1 MLSDKEVK
9 KELRKITG
17 ASPEKYYP
25 VDVLKS
31 EGYSRFQCDKC
42 QKYFWSINPSNV
54 CGDPACSGGFRFI
67 GKSPAK
73 RKMSYVEVW
82 QEFSKFFEKRG
93 YTPIKRYP
101 VAARWRDDTDFVQA
115 SIYDFQPFVVSGQVE
130 PPANP
135 LVVPQ
140 FCLRFNDI
148 DNVGITGAHYTGFVM
163 IGQHA
168 FKAPED
174 FNQKKYFTDIYNWLV
189 EGLGISKEE
198 ITFHEDAWAGGGNAG
213 ICMEFFSRG
222 LELGNQVYMK
232 YEITED
238 GLKPLKLNVLDMGMG
253 HERNAWFTNATS
265 TSYEA
270 VFPKVMRHL
279 YKTTGFST
287 DQNLMKK
294 FLPHASYLNAD
305 EVENIEGV
313 WGEISEKI
321 NVPKDELKEKI
332 GKSAALYSIA
342 EHSRSLLFAISDGVL
357 PSNVAGGYNLRII
370 LRRALS
376 LIEKNNWNI
385 SLPELCRIHAEEL
398 KPLFP
403 ELSENFKEVSEILE
417 FEKQK
422 YLETKESSKRIVE
435 QLINKKI
442 TTDTLVE
449 LYDSHGISPDYIKA
463 EFSAHGK
470 ELSVPDNFY
479 ALVAERHKNA
489 VQKTATK
496 KAENI
501 ELPGLPATDGLYF
514 GDYKKVDFSAKV
526 LKIVDKERKH
536 YVVLDKTAFYPT
548 SGGQLSDTGTLK
560 NSKVTE
566 VFKQGNIIVHVVE
579 NPKFKAGDRV
589 NGKVNFERRLQ
600 LAQHHT
606 TAHIVNAAARIV
618 LGNHVW
624 QAGASKTLEHGRLD
638 ITHYKQLEDSELKEI
653 EKKANEI
660 VKDNIPIKKF
670 FLQRNEAEKR
680 YGFRLYQGGAVPGKE
695 IRIVEIPG
703 IDVEACGGTH
713 LNSTG
718 EAGRIKIVKS
728 SKIQDGIIRLEFV
741 SGKAAERASSS
752 EAGII
757 KELTEAL
764 KCERDE
770 IPGRVEELF
779 QKWKKIVKKGE
790 PKGSFKLESR
800 EKIRGTDKEII
811 AKASH
816 LLKTQPE
823 HIVKTV
829 KRFLEEINNK

>member
-501 ELPGLPATDGLYF
+501 ELPGLPVTDGLYF

>member
-1 MLSDKEVK
+1 
-9 KELRKITG
+9 
-17 ASPEKYYP
+17 
-25 VDVLKS
+25 
-31 EGYSRFQCDKC
+31 
-42 QKYFWSINPSNV
+42 
-54 CGDPACSGGFRFI
+54 
-67 GKSPAK
+67 
-73 RKMSYVEVW
+73 
-82 QEFSKFFEKRG
+82 
-93 YTPIKRYP
+93 
-101 VAARWRDDTDFVQA
+101 
-115 SIYDFQPFVVSGQVE
+115 
-130 PPANP
+130 
-135 LVVPQ
+135 
-140 FCLRFNDI
+140 
-148 DNVGITGAHYTGFVM
+148 
-163 IGQHA
+163 
-168 FKAPED
+168 
-174 FNQKKYFTDIYNWLV
+174 
-189 EGLGISKEE
+189 
-198 ITFHEDAWAGGGNAG
+198 
-213 ICMEFFSRG
+213 
-222 LELGNQVYMK
+222 
-232 YEITED
+232 
-238 GLKPLKLNVLDMGMG
+238 
-253 HERNAWFTNATS
+253 
-265 TSYEA
+265 
-270 VFPKVMRHL
+270 
-279 YKTTGFST
+279 
-287 DQNLMKK
+287 
-294 FLPHASYLNAD
+294 
-305 EVENIEGV
+305 
-313 WGEISEKI
+313 
-321 NVPKDELKEKI
+321 
-332 GKSAALYSIA
+332 
-342 EHSRSLLFAISDGVL
+342 
-357 PSNVAGGYNLRII
+357 
-370 LRRALS
+370 
-376 LIEKNNWNI
+376 
-385 SLPELCRIHAEEL
+385 
-398 KPLFP
+398 
-403 ELSENFKEVSEILE
+403 
-417 FEKQK
+417 
-422 YLETKESSKRIVE
+422 
-435 QLINKKI
+435 
-442 TTDTLVE
+442 
-449 LYDSHGISPDYIKA
+449 
-463 EFSAHGK
+463 
-470 ELSVPDNFY
+470 
-479 ALVAERHKNA
+479 
-489 VQKTATK
+489 
-496 KAENI
+496 
-501 ELPGLPATDGLYF
+501 LYF

-526 LKIVDKERKH
+526 LKIVDKEGKH
-536 YVVLDKTAFYPT
+536 YAVLDRTAFYPT

-589 NGKVNFERRLQ
+589 NGEVNFERRLQ

-606 TAHIVNAAARIV
+606 TAHIVNAAARKI
-618 LGNHVW
+618 LGNHIW

-823 HIVKTV
+823 HIAKTV